1 MIKNLK
7 NIVPLLLKREFLS
20 RIITLL
26 LICLLI
32 PILFGYGQLS
42 AADEKADDNNNN
54 RSVKANRNDY
64 KIGAGDILEI
74 TIWKEPDLSREKVL
88 VRTDGKISF
97 PLLNDVQAAGLTPL
111 EMKKSMEAG
120 LKEFISIPSVTVTV
134 RTPEGQ
140 KIYILGEVLNTGEY
154 PLTKNLTVI
163 QAFAVAGGFTE
174 WASKKEIILMR
185 KEGGEDKLYR
195 INYKNIIKG
204 KDLSQ
209 NFILKADDTIIV
221 P

>member
-1 MIKNLK
+1 M
-7 NIVPLLLKREFLS
+7 IVP
-20 RIITLL
+20 
-26 LICLLI
+26 
-32 PILFGYGQLS
+32 GQLAAAEKKTADAKQTWS
-42 AADEKADDNNNN
+42 AKA
-54 RSVKANRNDY
+54 SHTDY
-64 KIGAGDILEI
+64 NIGAGDILEI
-74 TIWKEPDLSREKVL
+74 TIWKEPDLSRAEVL

-111 EMKKSMEAG
+111 EMKRNMEVG
-120 LKEFISIPSVTVTV
+120 LKEFISNPFVTITV
-134 RTPEGQ
+134 RSPESQ

-154 PLTKNLTVI
+154 PLTKNLTVL
-163 QAFAVAGGFTE
+163 QAFALAGGFTE

-185 KEGGEDKLYR
+185 NEGGKEKIYR

-209 NFILKADDTIIV
+209 NIKLKADDTIIV